1 MLAIVGNGEMSV
13 TEIASHRGGAQLW
26 PENSR
31 TAFENTTRL
40 NVDQVEFDIHPSRD
54 GKLVVIHDPTLD
66 RTTNGTGPVHSQ
78 SFSELSKLTLRGTA
92 ADRILLFDEVID
104 IFEPTLIKL
113 RIELK
118 KGADALPYPGLPD
131 KVMETLDRRGML
143 DRSIVTSFE
152 LDVVCAAA
160 ACAPVSGHVY
170 LISPELEKRIG
181 LDAILQTASGRGI
194 PMLAL
199 RESTLDAAKIGRIR
213 SAGLGVGAWA
223 VNELHAIDR
232 MLELGVDVF
241 TTDRPDLALERAGKA
256 KPNGR
261 NAAG

>member
-1 MLAIVGNGEMSV
+1 M
-13 TEIASHRGGAQLW
+13 TEIASHRGGALLW

-31 TAFENTTRL
+31 TAFESTTRL
-40 NVDQVEFDIHPSRD
+40 NVDQVEFDVHPSRD
-54 GKLVVIHDPTLD
+54 GELIVIHDPTLD
-66 RTTNGTGPVHSQ
+66 RTTNGTGPVHNQ
-78 SFSELSKLTLRGTA
+78 SFSELSKLTLKGTS

-104 IFEPTLIKL
+104 IFEPTSIKL
-113 RIELK
+113 RVELK
-118 KGADALPYPGLPD
+118 KGADGLPYSGLPEQ
-131 KVMETLDRRGML
+131 VMKTLAGRKML

-170 LISPELEKRIG
+170 LISPELEKHSG
-181 LDAILQTASGRGI
+181 LDAILQIALGRGI

-199 RESTLDAAKIGRIR
+199 TENTLDAAKISRIR

-223 VNELHAIDR
+223 VNELNAIDR
-232 MLELGVDVF
+232 MLALGVDVF
-241 TTDRPDLALERAGKA
+241 TTDRPDLALKRAGNV

-261 NAAG
+261 NAAEQGFA